1 MARARTVVQ
10 VERLRDQVYRLI
22 RDDLKAGELGP
33 GQRIIEGELAERY
46 KVSRTPVREALFQLS
61 RDGLIMSAPD
71 RGYAVVVDSPLATV
85 YRHEVRD
92 LVDPQVAHHAA
103 LSATAEQKKAFAK
116 AHERQKAALE
126 AGQAAGF
133 VEANAVFRNR
143 LRAMC
148 DNALLAQ
155 CSALV
160 DDQAQWAR
168 RSAFSRADYRA
179 LEIEYNEPLV
189 AAILE
194 GDGPGAETAMRAY
207 IDVVRRHLITMPPE
221 APAADE

>member
-1 MARARTVVQ
+1 MARPRTVVQ

-46 KVSRTPVREALFQLS
+46 RVSRTPVREALFQLS

-71 RGYAVVVDSPLATV
+71 RGYSVVIDTPTATEH
-85 YRHEVRD
+85 RHEVRD
-92 LVDPQVAHHAA
+92 LVDPQVARHAA
-103 LSATAEQKKAFAK
+103 IAGTAEQKKAFAK
-116 AHERQKAALE
+116 AHERQKSCMEPGQEAA
-126 AGQAAGF
+126 F
-133 VEANAVFRNR
+133 FEANANFRER

-148 DNALLAQ
+148 DNALLVQ

-168 RSAFSRADYRA
+168 RAAFSRPEYRA
-179 LEIEYNEPLV
+179 LEVDYDGRLLDAV
-189 AAILE
+189 LA
-194 GDGPGAETAMRAY
+194 GDGPGAEAAMHAY
-207 IDVVRRHLITMPPE
+207 VATVRRHLVDMPPD
-221 APAADE
+221 PPSLDK